1 MRDRRAFAVQAN
13 SGGFVGSG
21 IDQKS
26 VEGRDTFF
34 PLRVREPAAISE
46 AALGAAVIRIY
57 SS

>member
-1 MRDRRAFAVQAN
+1 MTGGRLQCRRIPEDSSAPEL
-13 SGGFVGSG
+13 
-21 IDQKS
+21 IKKS